1 MNRAQ
6 IKKQFTETDR
16 HIADAKG
23 LIARQRAILG
33 RTLAMGY
40 PSELAESTLD
50 ALEGSLRMLEE
61 HRERRLTE
69 LNRRLA
75 SNSGI

>member
-6 IKKQFTETDR
+6 KKKQLTGTDR
-16 HIADAKG
+16 HIADAKV
-23 LIARQRAILG
+23 LIARQRKVLE

-50 ALEGSLRMLEE
+50 ALEGSLRMLEQ
-61 HRERRLTE
+61 HRERRLADAIHEYTP
-69 LNRRLA
+69 
-75 SNSGI
+75 